1 MKLYLSCANTD
12 KNQPD
17 EKTLQCFIVLQS
29 QITFSRNDLFG
40 ANPCKIVT
48 QGCNERAPKDNANPL
63 FYHHGA
69 INTCDYQLLSI
80 ELIGWYAVDIRIES
94 ITMRNRNKVT

>member
-1 MKLYLSCANTD
+1 MLYR
-12 KNQPD
+12 
-17 EKTLQCFIVLQS
+17 
-29 QITFSRNDLFG
+29 ITEQLAFSRNDLFG

-69 INTCDYQLLSI
+69 INTCDYQLPFQSR
-80 ELIGWYAVDIRIES
+80 GWYAVDIRIES